1 MYNSHIMLTKK
12 WSLATTALLVLF
24 ALSVLGPGVARAQA
38 PKSDIPIEEVIR
50 RFAEKEKEF
59 KTARDNYTFKQDLR
73 IQELSDSDRV
83 IGEYRTV
90 TDISFDEKGRR
101 TEKVV
106 SAPPPTLKRL
116 GITKEDLQDLES
128 IQPFVLTSDDIGL
141 YNLKFTGKKKIDEI
155 NCYEF
160 EVSPK
165 RIEKDKRYF
174 EGTIWVDDQDLQIV
188 KTYGKAVPD
197 RRGGRNN
204 ENLFP
209 KFETY
214 REQIDG
220 LYWFPTYTRIADTLD
235 FESGPLKMRGIVRYG
250 DYKKFQTSVKLRFG
264 GEVTDENKA
273 APAADPDKEKLA
285 PALDPKYKTD
295 PKTDKK

>member
-1 MYNSHIMLTKK
+1 MLIRK
-12 WSLATTALLVLF
+12 WSLAVTALWAVF
-24 ALSVLGPGVARAQA
+24 ALAPSLARAQA
-38 PKSDIPIEEVIR
+38 PSSDVPVEEIIR
-50 RFAEKEKEF
+50 KFSEKEKEF
-59 KTARDNYTFKQDLR
+59 KQARDNYTFKQDVR
-73 IQELSDSDRV
+73 IQELGNSDRV
-83 IGEYRTV
+83 VGEYRTV

-101 TEKVV
+101 TEKVT

-165 RIEKDKRYF
+165 KIEKDKRYF
-174 EGTIWVDDQDLQIV
+174 EGTIWVDDSDLQIV

-197 RRGGRNN
+197 RRGKN
-204 ENLFP
+204 ENLSP

-220 LYWFPTYTRIADTLD
+220 QYWFPTYTRIADTLD

-250 DYKKFQTSVKLRFG
+250 DYKKFQTSVKLKFG
-264 GEVTDENKA
+264 GEVTDDKA
-273 APAADPDKEKLA
+273 GPAADPEKEKLA
-285 PALDPKYKTD
+285 PALDPRFKTD
-295 PKTDKK
+295 PAKTEKK

>member
-1 MYNSHIMLTKK
+1 
-12 WSLATTALLVLF
+12 
-24 ALSVLGPGVARAQA
+24 
-38 PKSDIPIEEVIR
+38 
-50 RFAEKEKEF
+50 
-59 KTARDNYTFKQDLR
+59 
-73 IQELSDSDRV
+73 
-83 IGEYRTV
+83 
-90 TDISFDEKGRR
+90 
-101 TEKVV
+101 
-106 SAPPPTLKRL
+106 KRL

-165 RIEKDKRYF
+165 KIEKDKRYF
-174 EGTIWVDDQDLQIV
+174 EGTIWVDDSDLQIV

-197 RRGGRNN
+197 RRGKN
-204 ENLFP
+204 ENLSP

-220 LYWFPTYTRIADTLD
+220 QYWFPTYTRIADTLD

-250 DYKKFQTSVKLRFG
+250 DYKKFQTSVKLKFG
-264 GEVTDENKA
+264 GEVTDDKA
-273 APAADPDKEKLA
+273 GPAADPEKEKLA
-285 PALDPKYKTD
+285 PALDPRFKTD
-295 PKTDKK
+295 PAKTEKK

>member
-1 MYNSHIMLTKK
+1 MYNSGIMLIRK
-12 WSLATTALLVLF
+12 WSLATTALLAVF
-24 ALSVLGPGVARAQA
+24 ALAPSFARAQA
-38 PKSDIPIEEVIR
+38 PASDIPVEEIIR
-50 RFAEKEKEF
+50 KFSEKEKEF
-59 KTARDNYTFKQDLR
+59 KQARDNYTFKQDVR
-73 IQELSDSDRV
+73 IQELGNSDRV
-83 IGEYRTV
+83 VGEYRTV

-101 TEKVV
+101 TEKVT

-165 RIEKDKRYF
+165 KIEKDKRYF
-174 EGTIWVDDQDLQIV
+174 EGTIWVDDSDLQIV

-197 RRGGRNN
+197 RRGKN
-204 ENLFP
+204 ENLSP

-220 LYWFPTYTRIADTLD
+220 QYWFPTYTRIADTLD

-250 DYKKFQTSVKLRFG
+250 DYKKFQTSVKLKFG
-264 GEVTDENKA
+264 GEVTDEKA
-273 APAADPDKEKLA
+273 GPAADPEKEKLA
-285 PALDPKYKTD
+285 PALDPRFKTD
-295 PKTDKK
+295 PAKTEKK

>member
-1 MYNSHIMLTKK
+1 MLIRK
-12 WSLATTALLVLF
+12 WSLATTALLAVF
-24 ALSVLGPGVARAQA
+24 ALAPSFARAQA
-38 PKSDIPIEEVIR
+38 PASDIPVEEIIR
-50 RFAEKEKEF
+50 KFSEKEKEF
-59 KTARDNYTFKQDLR
+59 KQARDNYTFKQDVR
-73 IQELSDSDRV
+73 IQELGNSDRV
-83 IGEYRTV
+83 VGEYRTV

-101 TEKVV
+101 TEKVT

-165 RIEKDKRYF
+165 KIEKDKRYF
-174 EGTIWVDDQDLQIV
+174 EGTIWVDDSDLQIV

-197 RRGGRNN
+197 RRGKN
-204 ENLFP
+204 ENLSP

-220 LYWFPTYTRIADTLD
+220 QYWFPTYTRIADTLD

-250 DYKKFQTSVKLRFG
+250 DYKKFQTSVKLKFG
-264 GEVTDENKA
+264 GEVTDDKA
-273 APAADPDKEKLA
+273 GPAADPEKEKLA
-285 PALDPKYKTD
+285 PALDPRFKTD
-295 PKTDKK
+295 PAKTEKK

>member
-1 MYNSHIMLTKK
+1 MLIRK
-12 WSLATTALLVLF
+12 WSLATTALLAVF
-24 ALSVLGPGVARAQA
+24 ALAPSFARAQA
-38 PKSDIPIEEVIR
+38 PASDIPVEEIIR
-50 RFAEKEKEF
+50 KFSEKEKEF
-59 KTARDNYTFKQDLR
+59 KQARDNYTFKQDVR
-73 IQELSDSDRV
+73 IQELGNSDRV
-83 IGEYRTV
+83 VGEYRTV

-101 TEKVV
+101 TEKVT

-165 RIEKDKRYF
+165 KIEKDKRYF
-174 EGTIWVDDQDLQIV
+174 EGTIWVDDSDLQIV

-197 RRGGRNN
+197 RRGKN
-204 ENLFP
+204 ENLSP

-220 LYWFPTYTRIADTLD
+220 QYWFPTYTRIADTLD

-250 DYKKFQTSVKLRFG
+250 DYKKFQTSVKLKFG
-264 GEVTDENKA
+264 GEVTDEKA
-273 APAADPDKEKLA
+273 GPAADPEKEKLA
-285 PALDPKYKTD
+285 PALDPRFKTD
-295 PKTDKK
+295 PAKTEKK

>member
-1 MYNSHIMLTKK
+1 MYNSGIMLIRK
-12 WSLATTALLVLF
+12 WSLATTALLAVF
-24 ALSVLGPGVARAQA
+24 ALAPSFARAQA
-38 PKSDIPIEEVIR
+38 PASDIPVEEIIR
-50 RFAEKEKEF
+50 KFSEKEKEF
-59 KTARDNYTFKQDLR
+59 KQARDNYTFKQDVR
-73 IQELSDSDRV
+73 IQELGNSDRV
-83 IGEYRTV
+83 VGEYRTV

-101 TEKVV
+101 TEKVT

-165 RIEKDKRYF
+165 KIEKDKRYF
-174 EGTIWVDDQDLQIV
+174 EGTIWVDDSDLQIV

-197 RRGGRNN
+197 RRGKN
-204 ENLFP
+204 ENLSP

-220 LYWFPTYTRIADTLD
+220 QYWFPTYTRIADTLD

-250 DYKKFQTSVKLRFG
+250 DYKKFQTSVKLKFG
-264 GEVTDENKA
+264 GEVTDDKA
-273 APAADPDKEKLA
+273 GPAADPEKEKLA
-285 PALDPKYKTD
+285 PALDPRFKTD
-295 PKTDKK
+295 PAKTEKK